1 MKLSMESISPRSLQI
16 FLTLIAVIAL
26 TSALASAQTSA
37 TGLVIGTVTDP
48 SGAVVP
54 NAQVTLTNTETN
66 QTATAA
72 SNSSGGFTF
81 ANVAPGSYRLTVT
94 AQGFQTATVNG
105 VAVDVNK
112 TFNAPVQL
120 AVGGTTNVVEVQAT
134 AHVELQTSDAQL
146 GNVISL
152 DAIDKLP
159 SLRRDAQD
167 LLAQQP
173 GVNPSGANASNQ
185 VRVTGAIDDEN
196 TFTLDGI
203 DITENIV
210 ASRTTIP
217 TPDDAVE
224 EFRVDVANPNANF
237 DRSTGGQVNLVARSG
252 SNKFHGSGYEW
263 HQNDELN
270 ANSWDNNFL
279 HLKRPE
285 LKDNRFGGRIG
296 GPIQHDK
303 TFFFGMYEGRRFPN
317 VQQISRFVPTDT
329 LKQGILRFKD
339 ASGNIVSYNLANSAL
354 CSAGA
359 CDPRGL
365 GISPTVKAFWGLEPT
380 GNDPTQGDG
389 LNTIGFRGN
398 VLTPTK
404 TDYTL
409 ARLDHTFSQRFQ
421 FYGSY
426 TYYRLLQLSNNQVD
440 IRSGTPVS
448 VVSNPNRG
456 DLISAAMNMQL
467 RPTLLNVARWG
478 WVRNRDAA
486 DATSPTEAAGI
497 LNLPGTNSSAGP
509 IALLP
514 GISQTGLIDAPIDLD
529 TQRARFQAD
538 FDKDIQYND
547 DLTWLRGRHQIQT
560 GGNLTVL
567 PFIHERADKVVGSL
581 TSLVAQMDA
590 DVSPGG
596 LTIPSADRPPTCNI
610 DPTKGTVIAANCL
623 QSSDTQTWDR
633 LYAASLGLLDN
644 IGVLAVRDG
653 SLNPL
658 PLGTPLINST
668 HQKAYYFYGQ
678 DTFRW
683 TPTFTV
689 TAGLAY
695 GWQTPPSEDL
705 GRQTI
710 MIDASTGQPLTANAY
725 MAAKASAAQ
734 AGQIYNPTLGYV
746 PIKSSG
752 QTVYKTDWKD
762 VAPRLALAW
771 NPGPKRFVGKFLGER
786 KTVIRAGAGIT
797 YDRINTV
804 QSVLIPM
811 LGVGFGQ
818 NVTVVQPP
826 CTISGAPGANCAS
839 GSGNVA
845 ASVYRVGVDGS
856 IPLPTVP
863 PASNPVIPTAASVG
877 RTNFGETLSFQDD
890 PNLAVGRSYTLDFS
904 IQRELPG
911 NMVIEV
917 AYAGHL
923 ARHLPQGVNFAASPY
938 FFKDPTSSQTFAQA
952 FDSVATALRSGTN
965 PFNAPVQPWF
975 ENQLAGVVGL
985 AANATACVNPAT
997 KIAGPCPNATALV
1010 ASANNSNF
1018 INGNVASIF
1027 LSMGSQRSR
1036 LGLPAYNNRQ
1046 VEELFMRTYEGTSNY
1061 HGMLVTLRKR
1071 TQFGLTFNANYTLS
1085 KSLDET
1091 IINQNNAGYYA
1102 NSFNPRAEYGPSTFD
1117 RRHVFS
1123 ANVIYDLPFGRGKRF
1138 SAGRKLDNVIGG
1150 WYMSHV
1156 FQAFTGTPLI
1166 FTESSQVWGGGIIF
1180 PGSTG
1185 MMPTGPVPATGLYS
1199 GVAGGNAGT
1208 TAVGVTGNPA
1218 TGGTGLNLFANPAAA
1233 WSDFTQI
1240 LLSQNDRSGR
1250 GKAFYGEGFWN
1261 DDMEVG
1267 KNTKITERLNF
1278 KASADFFNVFNH
1290 PNFQN
1295 PSLSLTSP
1303 RSFGVISSQFIPG
1316 ASSNRSSG
1324 SRWIQLGARFE
1335 F

>member
-1 MKLSMESISPRSLQI
+1 MKLSFGRSSRLLQI
-16 FLTLIAVIAL
+16 FVA
-26 TSALASAQTSA
+26 ALAVVALSASFVFAQNAS
-37 TGLVIGTVTDP
+37 TGAVLGTVTDQT
-48 SGAVVP
+48 GAVVP
-54 NAQVTLTNTETN
+54 NAQLTLTNVATN
-66 QTATAA
+66 QSAA
-72 SNSSGGFTF
+72 AKTNSAGEFTF
-81 ANVAPGSYRLTVT
+81 PNVAPGSYKLTVQ
-94 AQGFQTATVNG
+94 AAGFQTASVSNVT
-105 VAVDVNK
+105 VDVNK

-134 AHVELQTSDAQL
+134 AQVELQTSDAQL
-146 GNVISL
+146 GNVINQES
-152 DAIDKLP
+152 INKLP

-167 LLAQQP
+167 LLALQP
-173 GVNPSGANASNQ
+173 GVNPSATNASNQ
-185 VRVTGAIDDEN
+185 VRVTGAIDDQN
-196 TFTLDGI
+196 TVTLDGI

-252 SNKFHGSGYEW
+252 SNRFHGSGYEW

-279 HLKRPE
+279 KLKRPE

-296 GPIQHDK
+296 GPIIHDK

-317 VQQISRFVPTDT
+317 VQQITRFVPSDT

-354 CSAGA
+354 CASGA

-404 TDYTL
+404 TDYTI
-409 ARLDHTFSQRFQ
+409 ARLDHTFNERFK
-421 FYGSY
+421 FYGTY
-426 TYYRLLQLSNNQVD
+426 TYYRLLQLSNAQVD

-448 VVSNPNRG
+448 VISNPNRG
-456 DLISAAMNMQL
+456 DLISGALSMQL

-497 LNLPGTNSSAGP
+497 LNLPGTGSSAGP

-514 GISQTGLIDAPIDLD
+514 GIAQTGLIDAPIDLD

-538 FDKDIQYND
+538 FDKDIQYAD
-547 DLTWLRGRHQIQT
+547 DLTWLKGRHQVQL
-560 GGNLTVL
+560 GGNLNVL

-596 LTIPSADRPPTCNI
+596 LSIPAADRPPTCGSGI
-610 DPTKGTVIAANCL
+610 TTNCL

-644 IGVLAVRDG
+644 IGVLATKDG
-653 SLNPL
+653 NLNPL

-668 HQKAYYFYGQ
+668 HQKAFYFYGQ

-695 GWQTPPSEDL
+695 GWQTPPTEDL
-705 GRQTI
+705 GRQTLI
-710 MIDASTGQPLTANAY
+710 IDATTGQPLTAAAY

-752 QTVYKTDWKD
+752 RTVYNTDWKD

-797 YDRINTV
+797 YDRVNTV

-818 NVTVVQPP
+818 NITVVQPS
-826 CTISGAPGANCAS
+826 CTVSGAPGAKC
-839 GSGNVA
+839 NVSTDPA
-845 ASVYRVGVDGS
+845 ASVYRVGVDGA
-856 IPLPTVP
+856 IPLPVVP
-863 PASNPVIPTAASVG
+863 PSSNPVIPALATPG
-877 RTNFGETLSFQDD
+877 KTNFGETLSFQDD
-890 PNLAVGRSYTLDFS
+890 PNLAVGRAYTLDFS

-911 NMVIEV
+911 NMVVEV

-938 FFKDPTSSQTFAQA
+938 FFKDATSGQTFAQA
-952 FDSVATALRSGTN
+952 YDAVATALRNGTKVAN
-965 PFNAPVQPWF
+965 LQTQAWF
-975 ENQLAGVVGL
+975 ENQLPGAIAL
-985 AANATACVNPAT
+985 PANAAACNKA
-997 KIAGPCPNATALV
+997 ACPNATQLM
-1010 ASANNSNF
+1010 ASLLGSSF
-1018 INGNVASIF
+1018 TNGNVATIF
-1027 LSMGSQRSR
+1027 LTMGAQRSA
-1036 LGLPAYNNRQ
+1036 LGLQAYNNRQ
-1046 VEELFMRTYEGTSNY
+1046 VEELFMRTYEGTANY

-1071 TQFGLTFNANYTLS
+1071 TQFGLTVNANYTLS

-1091 IINQNNAGYYA
+1091 IANQNSAGYFA

-1123 ANVIYDLPFGRGKRF
+1123 SNLVYDLPFGAGKRF
-1138 SAGRKLDNVIGG
+1138 STGSKLDAVIGG

-1156 FQAFTGTPLI
+1156 FQAFTGTPLQ

-1180 PGSTG
+1180 PGTTA
-1185 MMPTGPVPATGLYS
+1185 MMPIGPVPSTGLHRGVS
-1199 GVAGGNAGT
+1199 GGT
-1208 TAVGVTGNPA
+1208 TSNGTSVGITGNPPA
-1218 TGGTGLNLFANPAAA
+1218 GTGLNLFSDPAAA
-1233 WSDFTQI
+1233 FSDFRQI
-1240 LLSQNDRSGR
+1240 LLSQDDRSGR
-1250 GKAFYGEGFWN
+1250 GKAFYGLGFWN
-1261 DDMEVG
+1261 DDMELG
-1267 KNTKITERLNF
+1267 KNTKITERLSF
-1278 KASADFFNVFNH
+1278 KATADFFNVFNH

-1295 PSLSLTSP
+1295 PSLSFTSP
-1303 RSFGVISSQFIPG
+1303 KPFGVISSQFIPG
-1316 ASSNRSSG
+1316 ASSNRGSG
-1324 SRWIQLGARFE
+1324 ARWIQLGARFE

>member
-1 MKLSMESISPRSLQI
+1 MKLSMENISPRSLQI

-26 TSALASAQTSA
+26 TSALASAQTSSS
-37 TGLVIGTVTDP
+37 GSVIGTVTDP

-81 ANVAPGSYRLTVT
+81 ANVAPGSYRLSVT
-94 AQGFQTATVNG
+94 AKGFQTATVNG

-146 GNVISL
+146 GNVINL

-185 VRVTGAIDDEN
+185 VRVTGAIDDQN

-252 SNKFHGSGYEW
+252 SNRFHGSGYEW

-296 GPIQHDK
+296 GPLQHDK

-339 ASGNIVSYNLANSAL
+339 ATGNIVSYNLANSAL
-354 CSAGA
+354 CTAGA

-365 GISPTVKAFWGLEPT
+365 GISPTVKAFWGLEPG

-404 TDYTL
+404 TDYTI
-409 ARLDHTFSQRFQ
+409 ARLDHTFNERFK
-421 FYGSY
+421 FYGTY

-456 DLISAAMNMQL
+456 DLISAALNMQL
-467 RPTLLNVARWG
+467 RPTLVNVARWG

-486 DATSPTEAAGI
+486 NATSPTEAAAI

-547 DLTWLRGRHQIQT
+547 DLTWLKGRHQIQT
-560 GGNLTVL
+560 GGNVTVL
-567 PFIHERADKVVGSL
+567 PYIHERADKVVGSL

-596 LTIPSADRPPTCNI
+596 LTIPAADRPLTC
-610 DPTKGTVIAANCL
+610 PKGSTTATNCL
-623 QSSDTQTWDR
+623 QAGDVLSWDR

-668 HQKAYYFYGQ
+668 HQRAYYFYGQ

-683 TPTFTV
+683 TSTFTV

-710 MIDASTGQPLTANAY
+710 IIDASTGQPLTAAAY
-725 MAAKASAAQ
+725 MAAKASAAN

-752 QTVYKTDWKD
+752 RTVYNTDWKD
-762 VAPRLALAW
+762 LAPRLAFAW

-818 NVTVVQPP
+818 NITVVQPA
-826 CTISGAPGANCAS
+826 CTISGAPAANCA
-839 GSGNVA
+839 A
-845 ASVYRVGVDGS
+845 ASANPASSVYRVGVDGA
-856 IPLPTVP
+856 IPLPPVP
-863 PASNPVIPTAASVG
+863 AVSNPVIPALATPG
-877 RTNFGETLSFQDD
+877 KTNYGETLSFQDD
-890 PNLAVGRSYTLDFS
+890 PNLAVGRAYTLDFS
-904 IQRELPG
+904 IQREMPG
-911 NMVIEV
+911 NMVVEV

-938 FFKDPTSSQTFAQA
+938 FFKDSTSGQTFAQA
-952 FDSVATALRSGTN
+952 YDAVATALRNGAAVT
-965 PFNAPVQPWF
+965 AQPWF
-975 ENQLAGVVGL
+975 ENQLPGTGTVAFST
-985 AANATACVNPAT
+985 AN
-997 KIAGPCPNATALV
+997 
-1010 ASANNSNF
+1010 SSNF
-1018 INGNVASIF
+1018 INGNVASLF
-1027 LSMGSQRSR
+1027 QQMGKIRST
-1036 LGLPAYNNRQ
+1036 LGLPAYNSRQ
-1046 VEELFMRTYEGTSNY
+1046 VEELFMRTYEGTANY

-1071 TQFGLTFNANYTLS
+1071 TQFGLTVNANYTLS

-1091 IINQNNAGYYA
+1091 ISNQNSAGYYA
-1102 NSFNPRAEYGPSTFD
+1102 NSFNPRAEYGPSTYD
-1117 RRHVFS
+1117 RRHVFA
-1123 ANVIYDLPFGRGKRF
+1123 ANLVYDLPFGRGKHF
-1138 SAGRKLDNVIGG
+1138 STGNKLDNIIGG

-1156 FQAFTGTPLI
+1156 FQAFTGTPLT

-1185 MMPTGPVPATGLYS
+1185 MMPTGPVPSTGLFS
-1199 GVAGGNAGT
+1199 GVSGGPAGGLCGNAVGT
-1208 TAVGVTGNPA
+1208 TGAPPT
-1218 TGGTGLNLFANPAAA
+1218 GTGLNLFHDPAAA
-1233 WSDFTQI
+1233 CLGFRPI
-1240 LLSQNDRSGR
+1240 LLSQDDRSGR

-1267 KNTKITERLNF
+1267 KNTKITERLSF
-1278 KASADFFNVFNH
+1278 KASADFFNLLNH
-1290 PNFQN
+1290 PNFQS
-1295 PSLSLTSP
+1295 PSSLSFSNP
-1303 RSFGVISSQFIPG
+1303 RAFGVISSQFIPG